1 MPVELGGTND
11 PLVEEFAVPRQIIPG
26 KVPFS
31 LGRCELGVK
40 RVRSKPIIGG
50 IKPRYALTFV
60 HAITHLNGTVN
71 HFARY
76 PKG

>member
-1 MPVELGGTND
+1 MAVELSWTND

-26 KVPFS
+26 KISFS
-31 LGRCELGVK
+31 LGGFELGCQ
-40 RVRSKPIIGG
+40 RFCSKLIIVG

-60 HAITHLNGTVN
+60 HAISYLNGTVN

-76 PKG
+76 TEG